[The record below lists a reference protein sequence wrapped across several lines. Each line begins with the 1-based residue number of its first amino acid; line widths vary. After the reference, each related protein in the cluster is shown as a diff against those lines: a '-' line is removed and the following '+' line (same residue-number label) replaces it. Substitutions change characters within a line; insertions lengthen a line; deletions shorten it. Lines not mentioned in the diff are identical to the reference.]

1 MKAVEIRQL
10 YAYSFGI
17 VGAQPSLLQYFVKL
31 FNECSLLTI
40 KSLKVVP
47 SIIQIFCHL
56 LSHPQIIPF
65 LTTFSPPLQNLCHN
79 LLPYLLNVPATF
91 PHIHPRFSSAF
102 L

>member
-31 FNECSLLTI
+31 FNECSLLAI
-40 KSLKVVP
+40 QSLKIIAGV
-47 SIIQIFCHL
+47 IQIICHL

-65 LTTFSPPLQNLCHN
+65 LTTFSFFLQNLCHN
-79 LLPYLLNVPATF
+79 FLPDLLNVPATF
-91 PHIHPRFSSAF
+91 RHIHPTFPFPF